1 MNPERPLL
9 SFAIPTYNFGKFI
22 GDTVRSIEDG
32 LRVLSCQQ
40 IEIVILDGGSRDDT
54 DTVVAD
60 LVQIYGNIR
69 YIKNAERGG
78 IDRDLDSVSRMT
90 NGQYT
95 WLFSADDLLDPAW
108 DETIVPILTLMPDI
122 VLAPARLCDVNMK
135 PLRQNP
141 IFKVSSDSTALDVT
155 LAGDEQSLTHYLEQ
169 SNTLE
174 ALFSYMSAVI
184 VRTDHWKS
192 NRSRTDYF
200 GTCWAHCAAL
210 IPQLLAG
217 AKVIYTGRSLIQ
229 KRGGNDS
236 FMENGLV
243 ARIGIA
249 VYGWNRI
256 IGEFF
261 PVRLHREILFA
272 RLRNDIS
279 IALFLYAKINSRDR
293 DEVARLDA
301 MAKLLLAGEV
311 RAFKP
316 TLHYCAYRLF
326 PSSPPIAAVVRRMLP
341 ALIRVR
347 HRMRERRELRSQ

>member
-1 MNPERPLL
+1 MKQDRPVL

-22 GDTVRSIEDG
+22 GETVRSIEHG
-32 LRVLSCQQ
+32 LRVLSPQQ

-54 DTVVAD
+54 DTVVAE
-60 LVQIYGNIR
+60 LVQTFGNIR
-69 YIKNAERGG
+69 YIKNAERCG
-78 IDRDLDSVSRMT
+78 IDKDLDSVSRMT

-95 WLFSADDLLDPAW
+95 WLFSADDLLDPGW
-108 DETIVPILTLMPDI
+108 DETIVPILKQTPDI
-122 VLAPARLCDVNMK
+122 VLVSARLCDVNMN

-141 IFKVSSDSTALDVT
+141 IFKTSSDSTALEVT
-155 LAGDEQSLTHYLEQ
+155 LAGDEHSLTHYLEE

-184 VRTDHWKS
+184 VRSDHWKS
-192 NRSRTDYF
+192 NQGRVDYF
-200 GTCWAHCAAL
+200 GTCWAHCATL
-210 IPQLLAG
+210 IPQLLER
-217 AKVIYTGRSLIQ
+217 AKVFYTGRSLIQ

-249 VYGWNRI
+249 IYGWSRLI
-256 IGEFF
+256 VEFF
-261 PVRLHREILFA
+261 PARVHREILYA

-279 IALFLYAKINSRDR
+279 IALFLYAKVNARSRE
-293 DEVARLDA
+293 EVSRLDD
-301 MAKLLLAGEV
+301 MARVLYAGEV

-316 TLHYCAYRLF
+316 TLHYWMYRLF
-326 PSSPPIAAVVRRMLP
+326 PSSRWIAAIVRRMLP

-347 HRMRERRELRSQ
+347 HRMRERRELRAQ